1 MPAPILPL
9 IEAVTHWPERG
20 ALIGLDLG
28 TKTIGVAVSDPD
40 RRLATGVE
48 TIHRKA
54 FKADAARLL
63 AISGERNAVG
73 FVLGLPINM
82 DGSEGP
88 RAQSTRA
95 FARNFSNLTG
105 LAIALW
111 DERLSTAAVERELIG
126 MDVSRARRAEVID
139 EHAAMFIL
147 QGALDR
153 LATAARGPLRM
164 AVVISALLPVFL
176 LIVLGFILKRSLMR
190 LDTQWHGLERLTYYV
205 LFPTL
210 LIQTLVKADLSSVP
224 VAGVGGALMLSALA
238 MSLLCLALRPV
249 FSRWNIDGPA
259 FTSIFQGATRWQTY
273 VALAVSSNLFGHT
286 GLALA
291 SVAMVAII
299 PLVNVFSV
307 SVLAHYAAPEK
318 QSLRA
323 IVMTVLTN
331 PLIWACAIG
340 LAVNV
345 THLPLPQVWHDVAEA
360 LGRSSLGIGL
370 LVTGAGLQLAGMF
383 RPSLAAS
390 IAVLLKLILMPV
402 LGVALALWFGISGS
416 SLVIVAVCSA
426 VPTSSSAYVLA
437 RQMGGDAPLLA
448 QIITLQTILA
458 AVTMPIAIALVA

>member
-1 MPAPILPL
+1 
-9 IEAVTHWPERG
+9 
-20 ALIGLDLG
+20 
-28 TKTIGVAVSDPD
+28 
-40 RRLATGVE
+40 
-48 TIHRKA
+48 
-54 FKADAARLL
+54 
-63 AISGERNAVG
+63 
-73 FVLGLPINM
+73 
-82 DGSEGP
+82 
-88 RAQSTRA
+88 
-95 FARNFSNLTG
+95 
-105 LAIALW
+105 
-111 DERLSTAAVERELIG
+111 
-126 MDVSRARRAEVID
+126 
-139 EHAAMFIL
+139 
-147 QGALDR
+147 
-153 LATAARGPLRM
+153 M

-190 LDTQWHGLERLTYYV
+190 PDTQWHGLERLTYYV

-224 VAGVGGALMLSALA
+224 VAGVGGALMLSALV
-238 MSLLCLALRPV
+238 MSLLCLALRPL

-259 FTSIFQGATRWQTY
+259 FTSIFQGATRWQTF
-273 VALAVSSNLFGHT
+273 VALAISSNLFGHT

-307 SVLAHYAAPEK
+307 SVLAHYATPEK

-323 IVMTVLTN
+323 IAMTVLTN

-390 IAVLLKLILMPV
+390 IAVFLKLILMPV

-458 AVTMPIAIALVA
+458 AITMPIAIALVA

>member
-1 MPAPILPL
+1 
-9 IEAVTHWPERG
+9 
-20 ALIGLDLG
+20 
-28 TKTIGVAVSDPD
+28 
-40 RRLATGVE
+40 
-48 TIHRKA
+48 
-54 FKADAARLL
+54 
-63 AISGERNAVG
+63 
-73 FVLGLPINM
+73 
-82 DGSEGP
+82 
-88 RAQSTRA
+88 
-95 FARNFSNLTG
+95 
-105 LAIALW
+105 
-111 DERLSTAAVERELIG
+111 
-126 MDVSRARRAEVID
+126 
-139 EHAAMFIL
+139 
-147 QGALDR
+147 
-153 LATAARGPLRM
+153 M

-176 LIVLGFILKRSLMR
+176 LIVLGFILRRSLMR

-238 MSLLCLALRPV
+238 MSLLCLALRPL

-299 PLVNVFSV
+299 PLVNIFSV

-345 THLPLPQVWHDVAEA
+345 TRLPLPQVWHDVAEA

-390 IAVLLKLILMPV
+390 IAVFLKLILMPV

-437 RQMGGDAPLLA
+437 RQMGGDALLLA

-458 AVTMPIAIALVA
+458 AVTMPIVIALVA